1 MPPRLGYKKSRRGC
15 FMCKQRRVKC
25 DENQPCTACAR
36 HGVVCVY
43 ADASGARSR
52 SRDPS
57 TEQTRSQGETSRQ
70 GDVLISAVSPDPLP
84 YLAKFMKGQEP
95 IEQSTW
101 LTDLELMHH
110 HSTCTYLTL
119 PRADELH
126 HIWQIEMP
134 KLALRHVYLL
144 HQVLS
149 VSAFHLAFLN
159 PDRPEFPV
167 CASQHQN
174 EAIKGLRSAI
184 GSISQDSCVEIFL
197 ASSLLSIGAFA
208 GFSTQNSGQQP
219 GIDDLLDVFVLTRGM
234 SDILNKYQ
242 TTLNQSRLGGL
253 FLRGSPCESTPVLTA
268 VIAQLRQITIPDN
281 FDLATASLC
290 QESIMSAITWTEKS
304 IESTA
309 NPDLRVALTLCL
321 SVSAEFLD
329 LIKQRNRIALC
340 VLAHYCVVLNQVG
353 RSTWYM
359 AKWGRLVVLDI
370 WKEMDPQ
377 WRSLLQWCM
386 EAVECENCVG

>member
-15 FMCKQRRVKC
+15 LMCKQRRVKC

-43 ADASGARSR
+43 AEAPDTRSR
-52 SRDPS
+52 SRGPS
-57 TEQTRSQGETSRQ
+57 TEKTHSQGETPRQ
-70 GDVLISAVSPDPLP
+70 GDLLMSAVSPDPLP
-84 YLAKFMKGQEP
+84 YLAKFVKGQEP

-119 PRADELH
+119 PRANELQ
-126 HIWQIEMP
+126 HIWQVEMP

-149 VSAFHLAFLN
+149 VSAYHLAHLN
-159 PDRPEFPV
+159 PDRPEYPI

-197 ASSLLSIGAFA
+197 SSSLLSIGAFA
-208 GFSTQNSGQQP
+208 SFSTQNSGQQP
-219 GIDDLLDVFVLTRGM
+219 GVDDLLDVFVLIRGM
-234 SDILNKYQ
+234 NDILNKYQ

-253 FLRGSPCESTPVLTA
+253 FIRGSSCELTPVLTA
-268 VIAQLRQITIPDN
+268 IIAQLRQITIPDG
-281 FDLATASLC
+281 FDPSMASLC
-290 QESIMSAITWTEKS
+290 QDSILSAITWIEKS
-304 IESTA
+304 IGTTA
-309 NPDLRVALTLCL
+309 NPDLRIALTLCL

-329 LIKQRNRIALC
+329 LIKQRNPVALC
-340 VLAHYCVVLNQVG
+340 VLAHYCVVLNQAG
-353 RSTWYM
+353 SFTWYM

-370 WKEMDPQ
+370 WKEMDPE
-377 WRSLLQWCM
+377 WRPLLQWCM

>member
-1 MPPRLGYKKSRRGC
+1 MPPRLGHKKSRRGC
-15 FMCKQRRVKC
+15 LMCKQRRVK
-25 DENQPCTACAR
+25 
-36 HGVVCVY
+36 
-43 ADASGARSR
+43 
-52 SRDPS
+52 
-57 TEQTRSQGETSRQ
+57 TRSQGEITQQDDTLTS
-70 GDVLISAVSPDPLP
+70 LAASPDPLP
-84 YLAKFMKGQEP
+84 YLAKFVRGQEP
-95 IEQSTW
+95 IEQTTW

-119 PRADELH
+119 PRADELQ

-149 VSAFHLAFLN
+149 VSAYHLAHLN
-159 PDRPEFPV
+159 PDRPGFPV

-184 GSISQDSCVEIFL
+184 ESISQDNCVEIFL

-208 GFSTQNSGQQP
+208 GFSTQSSGQQP
-219 GIDDLLDVFVLTRGM
+219 SIDDLLDVFVLIRGM

-253 FLRGSPCESTPVLTA
+253 FVRGNPCESTPVLTA
-268 VIAQLRQITIPDN
+268 IIGQLRQITIPDS
-281 FDLATASLC
+281 FGSAVASLC
-290 QESIMSAITWTEKS
+290 QDSIETAITWIEKS
-304 IESTA
+304 IRTTD
-309 NPDLRVALTLCL
+309 NPDSRIALTFCL
-321 SVSAEFLD
+321 SVSADFLD
-329 LIKQRNRIALC
+329 LIKQRNPIALC

-359 AKWGRLVVLDI
+359 ERWGRSVVLDI
-370 WKEMDPQ
+370 WKKMDPQ

-386 EAVECENCVG
+386 EAVECEGCVG

>member
-1 MPPRLGYKKSRRGC
+1 MPNLA
-15 FMCKQRRVKC
+15 M
-25 DENQPCTACAR
+25 
-36 HGVVCVY
+36 
-43 ADASGARSR
+43 
-52 SRDPS
+52 
-57 TEQTRSQGETSRQ
+57 QTRSRGEIAQQGS
-70 GDVLISAVSPDPLP
+70 LAASPDPLP
-84 YLAKFMKGQEP
+84 YLAKFVRGQEP

-119 PRADELH
+119 PRANELQ

-149 VSAFHLAFLN
+149 VSAYHLAHLN

-184 GSISQDSCVEIFL
+184 GSISQDNCVEIFL

-208 GFSTQNSGQQP
+208 GFSTQGPGQQP
-219 GIDDLLDVFVLTRGM
+219 GLDDLLDVFVLIRGM

-242 TTLNQSRLGGL
+242 ATLNQSRLGGL
-253 FLRGSPCESTPVLTA
+253 FVRGGPCESMPVLTA
-268 VIAQLRQITIPDN
+268 IIDQLRQITIPES
-281 FDLATASLC
+281 FEPAVSSLC
-290 QESIMSAITWTEKS
+290 HESIVTAITWIENS
-304 IESTA
+304 IQTTA
-309 NPDLRVALTLCL
+309 NPESRVALTFCL

-329 LIKQRNRIALC
+329 LMKQRNPIALC

-359 AKWGRLVVLDI
+359 GKWGRLVVLDI
-370 WKEMDPQ
+370 WDEVDSQ
-377 WRSLLQWCM
+377 WRSLLKWCM
-386 EAVECENCVG
+386 KALECEGCIG